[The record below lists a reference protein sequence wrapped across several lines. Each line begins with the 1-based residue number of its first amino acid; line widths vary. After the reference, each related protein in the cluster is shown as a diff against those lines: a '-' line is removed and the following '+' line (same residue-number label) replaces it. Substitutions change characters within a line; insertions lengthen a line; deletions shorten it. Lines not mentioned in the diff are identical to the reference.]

1 MVYGTKCLFCI
12 RCHFLF
18 LSEFMMIKRL
28 KYKDHPILGNLELDF
43 TTDGDRPYDSV
54 IFAGNNGSGKT
65 TILDSIS
72 TFLNRGSFEYF
83 DYIEYMT
90 SPMFDYKAVQRDPL
104 SNPEFFAI
112 IKSDGER
119 INIDSGGSNG
129 DSRLDH
135 DPINLRSKGCAT
147 SKARAEYNTEKIS
160 SVKVSSLD
168 STNVSMDSTDNFTS
182 LKQLIVDLDS
192 QDAAAYMEENR
203 HRAEMGVTPQSY
215 NEFAATSLLSRF
227 RNAFNKFFDRIQF
240 DRVESID
247 GEHSIIFKKGEQGIP
262 IDSLSTGEKQIVFRG
277 AHLLKNNR
285 MMTGGFVFV
294 DEPEIS
300 MHPKWQNKILDYYQG
315 LFTVRGTMTNQMFF
329 ATHSEKV
336 ISKALENRIKNLVI
350 VLNDENGEIIP
361 HKITTPSVLPTVTSA
376 ETNYLAFG
384 IPSVDYHI
392 ELFGWLQEKNELASV
407 KRADDFILS
416 SPLYNHAIH
425 HKEYVFARPDGHTTT
440 YETLP
445 TYIRNCIDHPDD
457 SHSFTAEEFEVSIT
471 LLIELLK

>member
-1 MVYGTKCLFCI
+1 M
-12 RCHFLF
+12 
-18 LSEFMMIKRL
+18 
-28 KYKDHPILGNLELDF
+28 DF

-54 IFAGNNGSGKT
+54 IFAGNNGCGKT

-83 DYIEYMT
+83 DYIEYMN
-90 SPMFDYKAVQRDPL
+90 SPMFDYQAVQREPL
-104 SNPEFFAI
+104 KSPEFFAI
-112 IKSDGER
+112 IKPDGER
-119 INIDSGGSNG
+119 VNIDSGGNTIN
-129 DSRLDH
+129 SRLDH

-147 SKARAEYNTEKIS
+147 SKARAEYNTAKIS

-168 STNVSMDSTDNFTS
+168 STNVSMDSTDDFTS
-182 LKQLIVDLDS
+182 LKQLIVDLDA
-192 QDAAAYMEENR
+192 QDASAYMKENR
-203 HRAEMGVTPQSY
+203 HRADMGLTPQSY
-215 NEFAATSLLSRF
+215 NDFAATSLLSRF

-247 GEHSIIFKKGEQGIP
+247 GEHSIIFKKGEQEIP

-285 MMTGGFVFV
+285 TMEGGFVFI

-336 ISKALENRIKNLVI
+336 ISKALENRRENLVI
-350 VLNDENGEIIP
+350 VLNEENGEIIP
-361 HKITTPSVLPTVTSA
+361 HKIITPSVLPTVTSA

-392 ELFGWLQEKNELASV
+392 ELFGWLQEKNGLTSV
-407 KRADDFILS
+407 READNFILS
-416 SPLYNHAIH
+416 SPLYDSAIH
-425 HKEYVFARPDGHTTT
+425 HKEYVFTRSDGHLTT

-445 TYIRNCIDHPDD
+445 TYIRNCIDHPDA
-457 SHSFTAEEFEVSIT
+457 SHSYTDEEFERSIE

>member
-1 MVYGTKCLFCI
+1 MNEYYSLF
-12 RCHFLF
+12 
-18 LSEFMMIKRL
+18 MKIKRL

-54 IFAGNNGSGKT
+54 IFAGNNGCGKT
-65 TILDSIS
+65 TILDTIS

-90 SPMFDYKAVQRDPL
+90 TPMFDYTAVPREPL
-104 SNPEFFAI
+104 LNPDFFDI
-112 IKSDGER
+112 IKPDGGR
-119 INIDSGGSNG
+119 IHIDSGNSLRNG
-129 DSRLDH
+129 RLDH
-135 DPINLRSKGCAT
+135 DPINIRSKGCAT

-160 SVKVSSLD
+160 FVKVSSLD
-168 STNVSMDSTDNFTS
+168 SDNVSMDSTDNFTS
-182 LKQLIVDLDS
+182 LKQLMVDLAS
-192 QDAAAYMEENR
+192 QDAAAYMKENR
-203 HRAEMGVTPQSY
+203 HRADMELSPLSY
-215 NEFAATSLLSRF
+215 NDFAVTSLLSRF
-227 RNAFNKFFDRIQF
+227 SNAFNQFFDRIQF
-240 DRVESID
+240 DRVESVD
-247 GEHSIIFKKGEQGIP
+247 GEHSIIFKKGEQKIP

-300 MHPKWQNKILDYYQG
+300 MHPRWQNKILDYYQG
-315 LFTVRGTMTNQMFF
+315 LFTVNGTMTNQMFF

-336 ISKALENRIKNLVI
+336 ISKALENRRENLVI

-416 SPLYNHAIH
+416 SPHYNPAIH
-425 HKEYVFARPDGHTTT
+425 HKEYVFARSGGHTTT

-445 TYIRNCIDHPDD
+445 AYIRNCIDHPDA
-457 SHSFTAEEFEVSIT
+457 SHSYTDEEFERSIG